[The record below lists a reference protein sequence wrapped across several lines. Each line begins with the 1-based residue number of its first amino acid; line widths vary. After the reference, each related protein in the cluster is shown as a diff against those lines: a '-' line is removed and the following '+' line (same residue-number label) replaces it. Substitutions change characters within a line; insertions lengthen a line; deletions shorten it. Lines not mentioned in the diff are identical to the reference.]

1 MAKIV
6 LTVVLLALILTL
18 GISEQIFMSS
28 SFDSLSDKC
37 DEIQSM
43 LIQKR
48 YHEAGVMVSKLKQ
61 WWGKRRDILE
71 FTCPNNEIK
80 DIYKEIGELEGTI
93 YSQMYDDSVTRT
105 NVIKSMAENSKNLLI
120 YRIKNIL

>member
-1 MAKIV
+1 MAKIILTAILLV
-6 LTVVLLALILTL
+6 LILAL
-18 GISEQIFMSS
+18 GIGEQVFMST
-28 SFDSLSDKC
+28 SFDELSEKC
-37 DEIQSM
+37 ENIKT
-43 LIQKR
+43 LLVQKR
-48 YHEAGVMVSKLKQ
+48 YREAELTISQLKK
-61 WWGKRRDILE
+61 WWGERRDILE
-71 FTCPNNEIK
+71 FTCPNNDIK

>member
-1 MAKIV
+1 MAKII
-6 LTVVLLALILTL
+6 LTVVLLVLILTL
-18 GISEQIFMSS
+18 GISEQVFMST
-28 SFDSLSDKC
+28 SFDTLADKC
-37 DEIQSM
+37 DNIQS
-43 LIQKR
+43 LLVQKR
-48 YHEAGVMVSKLKQ
+48 YRDAEITISQLKQ

-93 YSQMYDDSVTRT
+93 YSQMYDDSITRT

>member
-1 MAKIV
+1 MAKII
-6 LTVVLLALILTL
+6 LTVVLLVIILAL
-18 GISEQIFMSS
+18 GIGEQVFMSQ
-28 SFDSLSDKC
+28 SFDSLAERC
-37 DEIQSM
+37 DIVQDLLME
-43 LIQKR
+43 KR
-48 YHEAGVMVSKLKQ
+48 YHEAGATVRELKT

-93 YSQMYDDSVTRT
+93 YSEMYDDSVTRT
-105 NVIKSMAENSKNLLI
+105 NVIKSMAQNSKNLLI

>member
-1 MAKIV
+1 MAKVVLTIV
-6 LTVVLLALILTL
+6 LLSMILAL
-18 GISEQIFMSS
+18 GIGEQIFMTT
-28 SFDSLSDKC
+28 SFDKLAERC

-48 YHEAGVMVSKLKQ
+48 YQEAGKSITSLKA

-71 FTCPNNEIK
+71 FTCPNNDIK

-93 YSQMYDDSVTRT
+93 YSEMYDDSITRT

>member
-6 LTVVLLALILTL
+6 LTVILLAIILAL
-18 GISEQIFMSS
+18 GIGEQVFMAT
-28 SFDSLSDKC
+28 SFDELSDKC
-37 DEIQSM
+37 DEVQYL

-48 YHEAGVMVSKLKQ
+48 YQEAGKAVTLLKE

-71 FTCPNNEIK
+71 FTCPNNDIK

-93 YSQMYDDSVTRT
+93 YSQMYDDSLTRT
-105 NVIKSMAENSKNLLI
+105 NVIKSMAQNSKNLLI